1 MSAISKKNAI
11 LAMLKVREE
20 EKKLTQKI
28 DQQSEE
34 KIDSKLN
41 DSDVQNDL
49 KIGMGLE
56 NVENKSSAA
65 IRQEL
70 TLNDITRTNLS
81 ASDVGAVSPLEV
93 QITVDKRLTST
104 EKQNLA
110 KGKTIIGDEIYT
122 VTNKPNAGDVGLSNV
137 ENKSASEILRGLT
150 VVNIKDDAGLK
161 PRDIGAET
169 PAGAQ
174 SKVDSRL
181 TQGEKDQ
188 LQSDLNDLNNRVD
201 DLEEPTAALG

>member
-34 KIDSKLN
+34 IVDSKLN
-41 DSDVQNDL
+41 NPNVQNDL

-56 NVENKSSAA
+56 NVENKSSAV

-81 ASDVGAVSPLEV
+81 ASDVGAETPDGAQERVNN
-93 QITVDKRLTST
+93 RLNTS
-104 EKQNLA
+104 EKQNLLA
-110 KGKTIIGDEIYT
+110 GNTLKGDEIFT
-122 VTNKPNAGDVGLSNV
+122 TANKPTASDVGLGNV
-137 ENKSASEILRGLT
+137 DNKSASTILKGLS
-150 VVNIKDDAGLK
+150 VRNITDDARLR
-161 PRDIGAET
+161 PQDIGAET

-174 SKVDSRL
+174 SKIDSRL
-181 TQGEKDQ
+181 TEAEKNQ
-188 LQSDLNDLNNRVD
+188 LQQDINDLDTRVGD
-201 DLEEPTAALG
+201 IEDETPQLG